1 MGENWEKEIN
11 LIEENIEQYNN
22 GYQRLARLVREKSK
36 DNLKER
42 PEIADNMYAIC
53 NRLIGDRNKEYYDGV
68 NDVLNMLFG
77 EDLLS
82 LSEQLSEIEVFV
94 DEKD

>member
-53 NRLIGDRNKEYYDGV
+53 CRIIGDRSKEYYDGI

>member
-1 MGENWEKEIN
+1 
-11 LIEENIEQYNN
+11 
-22 GYQRLARLVREKSK
+22 
-36 DNLKER
+36 
-42 PEIADNMYAIC
+42 MYAIC
-53 NRLIGDRNKEYYDGV
+53 NRLIGDRSKEYYDGI